1 MNKTFTYILL
11 WVLFFVVTNVA
22 GQYSELPEE
31 DIFRSD
37 ERRYSHLE
45 YFGFYA
51 SAMDHWNFTEELA
64 PYTNLTW
71 IHFGSSD
78 SQADAI
84 EEYTQRLK
92 QARDAGV
99 QATLSIDSLLFEN
112 EKGKPREDIAI
123 EDALVELRARL
134 EFEGLID
141 TVAMIYPKDEPFRE
155 FVNHRNPGF
164 YEQHVSGEV
173 YFEVHEVLTH
183 VNSLIKRVFPDKPI
197 GVILSGYSLHHD
209 FFSIPENYDWVGFDC
224 YKSLFK
230 GCDDRSFVQHYAYLL
245 EFMQPHQ
252 RLMAV
257 PETWVSN
264 NNLSRDD
271 WPDVLMARLKQH
283 YEIALNEPRFVAFI
297 PFIWSFDA
305 DGDVPGLGL
314 NRFPELF
321 DDGLSNHGST
331 LVDYVTSI
339 GLQIKHGETE
349 YPNMAY
355 AETEEHEDRPLSNVH
370 GAVTS
375 VTTNGLL
382 SAWAFNN
389 ALPHKNLRVRV
400 LVRDHSGKLIHK
412 SKSERTF
419 IKDPELSEA
428 TKIARQAIGLH
439 GYRYQLPRELLLHHS
454 GKRLTVELLTYA
466 DGLSNKAAHIFS
478 MELPVRRTVVSP
490 LGEEPSNDIEIMADR
505 LPEDRHGLTQ
515 MFYRN

>member
-1 MNKTFTYILL
+1 MLCAL
-11 WVLFFVVTNVA
+11 VFVATNVA
-22 GQYSELPEE
+22 GQYSELSEE

-51 SAMDHWNFTEELA
+51 SAMNHWNFTEELA
-64 PYTNLTW
+64 PFTNLTW

-78 SQADAI
+78 SQAGAI
-84 EEYTQRLK
+84 EEYIQRLK

-99 QATLSIDSLLFEN
+99 QATLSIESFLFQN
-112 EKGKPREDIAI
+112 EKGKPLTDSAI
-123 EDALVELRARL
+123 EDTLVELRARI

-141 TVAMIYPKDEPFRE
+141 IVAMIYPKDEPFRE
-155 FVNHRNPGF
+155 FVNNRDPSF
-164 YEQHVSGEV
+164 YEQYISGEV
-173 YFEVHEVLTH
+173 YLEVHEMLTH
-183 VNSLIKRVFPDKPI
+183 VNGLIKRVFPDKPI

-224 YKSLFK
+224 YKNLFK
-230 GCDDRSFVQHYAYLL
+230 SCDDRSFVQHYAHLL
-245 EFMQPHQ
+245 KFMQPHQ

-257 PETWVSN
+257 PEAWVSN
-264 NNLSRDD
+264 NSLSRAD
-271 WPDVLMARLKQH
+271 WPDVLMARLKHH

-321 DDGLSNHGST
+321 DDGLSNRGSA

-355 AETEEHEDRPLSNVH
+355 AETEEHKDRPQSNVH
-370 GAVTS
+370 GAIMG
-375 VTTNGLL
+375 VTTEGLL

-400 LVRDHSGKLIHK
+400 LVWDDSGNLIHK
-412 SKSERTF
+412 SMPERTF
-419 IKDPELSEA
+419 VRDSELSEV
-428 TKIARQAIGLH
+428 TKIGRQFVGLH
-439 GYRYQLPRELLLHHS
+439 GYRYQLPREMLLRHS
-454 GKRLTVELLTYA
+454 GQRLTVELVTYG

-478 MELPVRRTVVSP
+478 MRMLAHRTVVSP
-490 LGEEPSNDIEIMADR
+490 LGQESPNKTGIRTLRRRFR
-505 LPEDRHGLTQ
+505 LT
-515 MFYRN
+515 